1 MRVNAAP
8 VAFFVPKERRH
19 IPPAHIWR
27 GPGSSENQTTNET
40 YPIREEAGFISDVL
54 HDLENFAADP
64 WRGTGFGVETYQ
76 GTSGN
81 GQIPHQHT
89 PYVMLGQVQGVC
101 PRWPCVHAAN
111 YSGCGLCIVRWN
123 WLAEVTCSLGRE
135 KSKCK
140 AQESTRIHCF
150 SIQS

>member
-76 GTSGN
+76 VRANKLVYTLCHN
-81 GQIPHQHT
+81 LP
-89 PYVMLGQVQGVC
+89 P
-101 PRWPCVHAAN
+101 VHIA
-111 YSGCGLCIVRWN
+111 LP
-123 WLAEVTCSLGRE
+123 
-135 KSKCK
+135 
-140 AQESTRIHCF
+140 
-150 SIQS
+150 